1 MLLATEYKQLPSS
14 DSPLQDGD
22 ASLYKVVMG
31 ISLGIAL
38 VLLLAFSVLLACFC
52 VYYRRTRQQG
62 AAVIL

>member
-1 MLLATEYKQLPSS
+1 MLLATECKQLPSS

-38 VLLLAFSVLLACFC
+38 VLLLASSVLLACFC
-52 VYYRRTRQQG
+52 IYYRRTRQQG
-62 AAVIL
+62 ATVIL